1 VVKSRLDVWQVTKT
15 REEGTN
21 NLYIEIKPV
30 EPADG
35 AVPFPNVLVSTS
47 QQSSTHPIFIGHDK
61 TYIVVHYNNPPRF
74 EVVST
79 SSLNLTRT
87 IDAFDYCPSAKFKDG
102 FIVSG
107 STGTSAMI
115 RFFPIFFFT

>member
-1 VVKSRLDVWQVTKT
+1 MTKT
-15 REEGTN
+15 GKETTKDLN
-21 NLYIEIKPV
+21 IEVKPV

-35 AVPFPNVLVSTS
+35 TVPFPNVLISTS
-47 QQSSTHPIFIGHDK
+47 QQSSNHPIFIGHDK

-79 SSLNLTRT
+79 SPLELTRT
-87 IDAFDYCPSAKFKDG
+87 IDAFDYCPSAKYKDG
-102 FIVSG
+102 LIVSG

-115 RFFPIFFFT
+115 RFLPIFFFT